1 MAACAKMLTGIFASV
16 GILLAQLNVW
26 RQPYSNQA
34 TKRDFQPLFQIH
46 TPYIP
51 SLTSKPAPC
60 HDSWVGAI
68 HYAPQLVL
76 IICHVLDTRYLDE
89 KRYSDA
95 AKQEAGAFD
104 FNE

>member
-1 MAACAKMLTGIFASV
+1 MLMGTFASV

-68 HYAPQLVL
+68 HYAPLLVL

-89 KRYSDA
+89 KRYSEA
-95 AKQEAGAFD
+95 AKRHSGATN

>member
-1 MAACAKMLTGIFASV
+1 MLTGTFASV
-16 GILLAQLNVW
+16 GILHAQLNVW
-26 RQPYSNQA
+26 RQPHSNHA
-34 TKRDFQPLFQIH
+34 TKRDFQPLFHIH
-46 TPYIP
+46 TPYRP
-51 SLTSKPAPC
+51 SLTSKLAPC

-95 AKQEAGAFD
+95 AKQEADAFD

>member
-1 MAACAKMLTGIFASV
+1 MLTGIFASV

-26 RQPYSNQA
+26 RQPHSNQA
-34 TKRDFQPLFQIH
+34 TKRDFQPLFHIH
-46 TPYIP
+46 TPYRP

-60 HDSWVGAI
+60 PDYWVGAI

-89 KRYSDA
+89 KRYS
-95 AKQEAGAFD
+95 EAVKRHSGVIN